1 MQKKSRGILDGKF
14 IDVFDSARRALSDS
28 NLIWTNW
35 KNPFVAK
42 NLSLSYGDFQ
52 DYKQI
57 FLSEVL
63 TRVRQTGQRF
73 EG

>member
-1 MQKKSRGILDGKF
+1 MFLTQLGELDL
-14 IDVFDSARRALSDS
+14 IQ